1 MRLRI
6 LSGLLL
12 TSLLFSFST
21 GNSHEGL
28 RILKEVFKN
37 NKSVNS
43 LRLTIL
49 MKERVDNN
57 LVCKKSVFKL
67 VNKPHKIYLKQ
78 EYPHK
83 DLEVL
88 YVEGQNEN
96 KALVSTKSFP
106 WTLMNLDPIGNL
118 MRRGQHQSIFKSG
131 FNFFVGALEN
141 FCNKYDRDLDKML
154 NYEGIVDYAGILCYK
169 ITVNNTHFSYLPYR
183 VDPGENM
190 ETISGKLCIS
200 DYMILEKNPKIKSYE
215 DIAPGTQILIPSDY
229 AKVITLYVDKQKM
242 IPVGVKVFD
251 DQGLFEEYTFVDVV
265 LNPTFTVQDFDKN
278 NPSYGF
284 H

>member
-6 LSGLLL
+6 LYAIIL
-12 TSLLFSFST
+12 TTLLFSFSS
-21 GNSHEGL
+21 GNSREGL
-28 RILKEVFKN
+28 RILKEVIKI
-37 NKSVNS
+37 NKSVKS
-43 LRLTIL
+43 LRLTVV
-49 MKERVDNN
+49 MKERIKNN
-57 LVCKKSVFKL
+57 LVSKKTNFK
-67 VNKPHKIYLKQ
+67 VVYNPHKIYLKQ
-78 EYPHK
+78 DYPHK

-106 WTLMNLDPIGNL
+106 WASLNLDPIGNL

-131 FNFFVGALEN
+131 FNFFIGALEN
-141 FCNKYDRDLDKML
+141 LCNKYDRDLDKMID
-154 NYEGIVDYAGILCYK
+154 YEGVVDYAGVLCYK

-183 VDPGENM
+183 VVPGENM

-200 DYMILEKNPKIKSYE
+200 DYMILEKNPEIDSYE
-215 DIAPGTQILIPSDY
+215 NIAPGTQLVIPSDY
-229 AKVITLYVDKQKM
+229 AKEITIYIDKQKM
-242 IPVGVKVFD
+242 IPTGVKVFD
-251 DQGLFEEYTFVDVV
+251 DEGLFEEYTFVDVT
-265 LNPTFTVQDFDKN
+265 LNPVFTAQDFDSN